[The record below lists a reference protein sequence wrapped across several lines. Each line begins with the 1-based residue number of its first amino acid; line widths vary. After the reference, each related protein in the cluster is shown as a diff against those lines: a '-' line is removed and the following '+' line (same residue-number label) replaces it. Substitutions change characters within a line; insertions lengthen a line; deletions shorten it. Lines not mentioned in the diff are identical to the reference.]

1 VRPEYVGDMFAD
13 RARGRDRGHERRN
26 SARAAAA
33 LSVVALVATVAG
45 CGSGS
50 EATKKPLGAGQQR
63 LTRGTQ
69 VLDLPARVHDGTVSH
84 LPKIA
89 LTVPDGWF
97 NYDGWALGKA
107 PPAREGSPSLPPD
120 AVRPVFVTF
129 WDVASVYPT
138 PCDWAGKPLVDP
150 GPGVDGLASALTR
163 QPLRNATTP
172 TDVALGGFHS
182 KYLRWSVP
190 TDIAF
195 DEKRRSKALFPR
207 CDEKTFQ
214 SWTGSG
220 WARDRYEQAPAQVD
234 MLWILDVHGQR
245 LVVDASYLPEATA
258 ADRTELDG
266 VVHSIQFMR
275 RDGS

>member
-1 VRPEYVGDMFAD
+1 MRQGLGV
-13 RARGRDRGHERRN
+13 
-26 SARAAAA
+26 AAA
-33 LSVVALVATVAG
+33 LSALALLATAAG
-45 CGSGS
+45 CGA
-50 EATKKPLGAGQQR
+50 ETVKKPLGAGFQR
-63 LTRGTQ
+63 LDRGTQ
-69 VLDLPARVHDGTVSH
+69 VLDLSSRDHTGLGLSH

-107 PPAREGSPSLPPD
+107 PPARKDSPSLPPD
-120 AVRPVFVTF
+120 AIRPVFVTF

-150 GPGVDGLASALTR
+150 GPGVDGLASALSR

-172 TDVALGGFHS
+172 TDVALGGFHG

-220 WARDRYEQAPAQVD
+220 WASDRYEQAPAQVD

-245 LVVDASYLPEATA
+245 LVVDASYLSEATA